1 MQTGGTV
8 PVATASVL
16 GGIKV
21 GTNLSITAAGVLSA
35 SIAGALVYK
44 GTKDF
49 TAAPG
54 SLSQQVGHLYVN
66 STSGVAN
73 AGWTGFGGEDT
84 IAGDMAI
91 WNGSS
96 WDLNASGTGTE
107 GVLTVTSSAP
117 LVTAGSSSNPSL
129 SITAASP
136 SSSGV
141 GGSAGSFS
149 AVDKEKLDGISSG
162 AAAGTV
168 TSVSVTAPLS
178 VVNSTST
185 PALSINQ
192 ATTSAFGSARLADDA
207 AVASG
212 LAGRVVQAS
221 QLKTTNDSIT
231 NLNVG
236 VTSVTGSSPI
246 VVTGS
251 AAAKQVAVLDGSTSQ
266 KGVVELATSSDT
278 AFDVTSPSATLVT
291 TPAGIKANYLPLNIN
306 LLDELP

>member
-21 GTNLSITAAGVLSA
+21 GTNLSITSSGVLSA

-44 GTKDF
+44 GQKDF

-54 SLSQQVGHLYVN
+54 SLSQQVGHLYIN
-66 STSGVAN
+66 STAGVAN
-73 AGWTGFGGEDT
+73 SGWTGFGGEDV

-251 AAAKQVAVLDGSTSQ
+251 AAAKQIAVLDGSTSQ

-278 AFDVTSPSATLVT
+278 AFDLTSPSATLVT